1 MIKTSYMPIQTKTT
15 SAVEVV
21 VGHSRHQVLSPV
33 VKRADKSYDKN
44 KMFYVYC
51 KTVDL
56 QGPF

>member
-1 MIKTSYMPIQTKTT
+1 MPIQTKTT

-21 VGHSRHQVLSPV
+21 VGHSGHQVLSPV